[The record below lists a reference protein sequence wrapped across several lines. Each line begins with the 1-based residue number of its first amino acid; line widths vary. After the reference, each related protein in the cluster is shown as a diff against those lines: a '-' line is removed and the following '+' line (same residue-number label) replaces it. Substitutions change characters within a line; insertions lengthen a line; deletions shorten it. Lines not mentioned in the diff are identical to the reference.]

1 MQEKKI
7 HNTIVSQRSA
17 IIMNNAIFQICG
29 INSRRS
35 RLMFGLAHLWSNIS
49 NNTSDQNRSFPQ
61 KLPALSEKQLKKKS
75 GMYFVHINRCLIHR
89 QCNNG
94 ILHNQCSR
102 TLSHFRRKPERF
114 SGWISKRLWARERSS
129 EVTARFLGV
138 WRWPRR
144 RKHDDHSSL
153 FTRAAWRER
162 EEDTW
167 PRL

>member
-1 MQEKKI
+1 
-7 HNTIVSQRSA
+7 
-17 IIMNNAIFQICG
+17 MNNAIFQICG
-29 INSRRS
+29 INSPRS
-35 RLMFGLAHLWSNIS
+35 RLIFLVWLTSELTSATTHQTRIPVWLKSCLHLS
-49 NNTSDQNRSFPQ
+49 Q
-61 KLPALSEKQLKKKS
+61 KQLQKKKES
-75 GMYFVHINRCLIHR
+75 DMYFVHINRCLIHR

-94 ILHNQCSR
+94 ILHNQCGR
-102 TLSHFRRKPERF
+102 TLSHFGRKPERF

-138 WRWPRR
+138 WRWTRR